1 MRSSIELASPQNG
14 SIACDEDRGRD
25 FLPSADHEPVPSGR
39 SSAVSTRAVSTRRP
53 GIFSSILLDA
63 ARGAREYVERWVAGR
78 GAE

>member
-1 MRSSIELASPQNG
+1 MRSRIERSSPQNG
-14 SIACDEDRGRD
+14 SIACDEDRGRA
-25 FLPSADHEPVPSGR
+25 FLPSASHESVLSGR
-39 SSAVSTRAVSTRRP
+39 SSNVSTRRS

>member
-1 MRSSIELASPQNG
+1 MRSSIELASQQNG
-14 SIACDEDRGRD
+14 GIACDEDRGSA
-25 FLPSADHEPVPSGR
+25 FLPSADHEPALSGR
-39 SSAVSTRAVSTRRP
+39 GPAVSTRRP